1 MSPTTSSSKHP
12 FKARARYRFDNMM
25 AAGAAAVILW
35 LALATIVLI
44 LAAGAVLVI
53 FGVGANEEEGLGF
66 IEAVWLSLLRTLDPG
81 TMGGDVGWGFRIVA
95 LIVTLGGIF
104 IVSILIGLLTTGI
117 GQKLDELRKGRTF
130 VVEKGHT
137 LILGWSSKLFS
148 TISELVI
155 ANENQRRSVIVVMA
169 PRDKVEMED
178 DIRTRLGHPKGTK
191 IVCRTGDP
199 ADPNDLE
206 IVNPLEAKSIIVLS
220 PEQEAPDAQVIKT
233 ILALM
238 RQDRELEQLLV
249 VGEFVDA
256 RNARAIRSAT
266 GDRVR
271 TVTSSEVIGQITAQ
285 VCRQSG
291 LSAVYQELLD
301 FAGHEIYFREEP
313 AFAGKTFG
321 QTVLAYEDAA
331 VIGIRRSNGLIELA
345 PPAEAGIQE
354 GDSIVAIAEDD
365 DRFTLGALED
375 LPALVTSETRGNGR
389 GRKETIL
396 IIGWNSLGPMV
407 LKELDEHVASGSKL
421 HVIYDPNF
429 VRPQEVSETSCSRLQ
444 LTMTEADTS
453 ERPPLAKALRD
464 DQFEHV
470 VILCYRN
477 GLSAAES
484 DARTLMTL
492 LQVRQIL
499 EKEDEKVS
507 LVTEL
512 LDVRDVELA
521 MVAHP
526 DDFVVSERLTS
537 LMLAQLAENP
547 ELQLVFDDLFDAGGA
562 SIDLKPAADYI
573 PSQATFADA
582 VRATMERGEVAIGY
596 RKAEVGDPAA
606 AIFLNPSKSAEL
618 ALSGDDRLIILLR
631 NSPSA

>member
-1 MSPTTSSSKHP
+1 MISPQTTAKHS
-12 FKARARYRFDNMM
+12 FKARARYRFDNLM
-25 AAGAAAVILW
+25 AAGAAAVIMW
-35 LALATIVLI
+35 LALATVVLI

-53 FGVGANEEEGLGF
+53 LGVRGNEEEELGF

-81 TMGGDVGWGFRIVA
+81 TMGGDAGWGFRIVA

-148 TISELVI
+148 TIQELVI
-155 ANENQRRSVIVVMA
+155 ANESQRSSVIVVMS

-178 DIRTRLGHPKGTK
+178 EIRTRLGRPRGTK

-238 RQDRELEQLLV
+238 RQDRGLEQLHV
-249 VGEFVDA
+249 VGEFVDS

-266 GDRVR
+266 ADRVR

-301 FAGHEIYFREEP
+301 FAGHEIYFRDEP
-313 AFAGKTFG
+313 ALSGKTFG

-331 VIGIRRSNGLIELA
+331 VIGIRRSSGSIELA
-345 PPAEAGIQE
+345 PPAETRIE
-354 GDSIVAIAEDD
+354 DGDSIVAIAEDD
-365 DRFTLGALED
+365 DRFTLGAIGEG
-375 LPALVTSETRGNGR
+375 AMVGSTVRANEAA
-389 GRKETIL
+389 RKETIL

-407 LKELDEHVASGSKL
+407 LRELDQHVATGSKL
-421 HVIYDPNF
+421 HVIYDPTF
-429 VRPQEVSETSCSRLQ
+429 VRPQEVAETSCSRLKV
-444 LTMTEADTS
+444 TMTEADTS
-453 ERPPLAKALRD
+453 ERPPLAKALRGGKY
-464 DQFEHV
+464 EHV
-470 VILCYRN
+470 VILCYRD

-499 EKEDEKVS
+499 EKEEEKVS

-537 LMLAQLAENP
+537 LMIAQLAENP
-547 ELQLVFDDLFDAGGA
+547 ELQRVFDDLFDAGGA
-562 SIDLKPAADYI
+562 TIDLKPASDYV

-582 VRATMERGEVAIGY
+582 VRATLERGGVAIGY
-596 RKAEVGDPAA
+596 RKAEVGDPTA
-606 AIFLNPSKSAEL
+606 AIVLNPKKSAEL
-618 ALSGDDRLIILLR
+618 ALSGDDRLIVLLR
-631 NSPSA
+631 NSPAA